1 MSTQTLLG
9 HSFPTPCKRCGGAL
23 YRQVDYCPYCGEVH
37 PLDAGPHKR
46 TVIPGSRASAMNK
59 AAQKNSLD
67 PATADETDPTTRA
80 AFMDDPIR
88 AEAVMPASALVST
101 DRPIAPL
108 PAMPYAEGRSAI
120 SLRKMLYAI
129 GAVGVIGL
137 AYVGYA
143 LFSGRDVSSG
153 NNDQSAESETAQDAR
168 TTTGTIALYSPTQSA
183 NPAAAAGK
191 PATSVNPA
199 KPVQAIQAIPATP
212 VAPAAAAV
220 PAKPAPQFRDAAQAV
235 QAARLASR
243 ANNLSS
249 AQAALGIAQTMQP
262 GNSDAEDL
270 ATELEPLTARRD
282 AALQAAQTCAAQQSW
297 PCARQYANEALTI
310 DTGSDTAKSI
320 LERVIRETGWAP
332 LNPRAAAGAPPQGK
346 ASAQA
351 RAAPSSR
358 QVVQSQSPLSKGP
371 PPNSDVTV
379 AAPRSTI
386 ATPDGN
392 SVEARERAIKD
403 SGWKRP
409 ATNAAKPSAGGT
421 SGQ

>member
-23 YRQVDYCPYCGEVH
+23 YRQVDYCPYCGAVH

-59 AAQKNSLD
+59 VAQKNSLD

-80 AFMDDPIR
+80 AFMGEPAH
-88 AEAVMPASALVST
+88 AEAAMPASALVST
-101 DRPIAPL
+101 DRPIPPL
-108 PAMPYAEGRSAI
+108 PALPNAAGRGAI

-129 GAVGVIGL
+129 GAVVVIGL

-143 LFSGRDVSSG
+143 LFSDHDLSSG
-153 NNDQSAESETAQDAR
+153 NGDQSAESETTQDAR

-183 NPAAAAGK
+183 NQAGAVGK

-199 KPVQAIQAIPATP
+199 KPAPVIPATP
-212 VAPAAAAV
+212 VAPPAAAV
-220 PAKPAPQFRDAAQAV
+220 PAKPAPQFRDVAQAV

-243 ANNLSS
+243 ANDLSA
-249 AQAALGIAQTMQP
+249 AQAALGVAQTMQP
-262 GNSDAEDL
+262 RNSDVEDL
-270 ATELEPLTARRD
+270 ATELKPLTARRD

-297 PCARQYANEALTI
+297 SCARQYANEALAI

-332 LNPRAAAGAPPQGK
+332 LNPRGAAGAPPQGK
-346 ASAQA
+346 PSAQA
-351 RAAPSSR
+351 QAALSS
-358 QVVQSQSPLSKGP
+358 QQAAQLQTPLPKGM
-371 PPNSDVTV
+371 PPNGEVV
-379 AAPRSTI
+379 AAAPRSTT
-386 ATPDGN
+386 AAPDGN

-409 ATNAAKPSAGGT
+409 ATNAAKPTAGG
-421 SGQ
+421 SPSQ

>member
-23 YRQVDYCPYCGEVH
+23 YRQVDYCPYCGAAH

-46 TVIPGSRASAMNK
+46 TVIPGSRASATHK
-59 AAQKNSLD
+59 VAQKNSLD

-80 AFMDDPIR
+80 VFMGEPAH
-88 AEAVMPASALVST
+88 AEAAMPVSALVSQ
-101 DRPIAPL
+101 DRPIQPL
-108 PAMPYAEGRSAI
+108 PALPNAAGRGAI

-129 GAVGVIGL
+129 GAVVVIGL

-143 LFSGRDVSSG
+143 LFSGHDLSG
-153 NNDQSAESETAQDAR
+153 GNSEQSAESETTQDAR
-168 TTTGTIALYSPTQSA
+168 TTTGTIALYAPTQSA
-183 NPAAAAGK
+183 NQAGAVGK

-199 KPVQAIQAIPATP
+199 KPAQVIPATP
-212 VAPAAAAV
+212 VAPPVAAV

-243 ANNLSS
+243 ANDLSA
-249 AQAALGIAQTMQP
+249 AQAALGVAQTMQP

-270 ATELEPLTARRD
+270 ATELKPLTARRD

-297 PCARQYANEALTI
+297 SCARQYANEALAI
-310 DTGSDTAKSI
+310 DTGSDAAKSI

-332 LNPRAAAGAPPQGK
+332 LNRRGAASAPPQGK
-346 ASAQA
+346 PSAQA
-351 RAAPSSR
+351 QTAASPQQAIQLQTPLPKGTPR
-358 QVVQSQSPLSKGP
+358 NGEVV
-371 PPNSDVTV
+371 V
-379 AAPRSTI
+379 AAPRSTT
-386 ATPDGN
+386 AAPDGN

-403 SGWKRP
+403 SGWKHP
-409 ATNAAKPSAGGT
+409 ATNAAKPATGNSP
-421 SGQ
+421 SQ